1 MATAEDELISAIL
14 DLLAD
19 KPDGMESAAVVD
31 VLRERNPR
39 LSPRG
44 VRNLLN
50 RLAAEGDLARRK
62 RRSEGPGAPAAV
74 FIHKDLVPRQLTIF
88 DEFPDITVELYA
100 RAELEREE
108 LDPEERVRAETSV
121 SALQRIAE
129 AQEHQDYYARAIMLA
144 APAIAPLNP
153 IDLVLDMAE
162 WVIADLNRDGA
173 SVQQLYEQGRTAD
186 AERLATELDGH
197 IGWAKRRLRRLWR
210 LDSGVGLDDGILYLP
225 LHAKAFRKG
234 DRAKLDTD
242 KARRRLRER
251 IQGET
256 VLEVRTYTQAP
267 QAAAGTDAS
276 VADITLEQS
285 RSSFI
290 APDPIAVMT
299 AAAALSVRSEGGKLE
314 YQDFD
319 FTPDEIKEYGDSQA
333 AMKGLIISPHLRENF
348 AEQDFKHARLA
359 AMDLRQYSQDA
370 RIAQR
375 QAKWRPVGYHPALGI
390 IPRPAL
396 IFRDGRAFPSVHR
409 LKDFEEDGLYG
420 RIVQSEIR
428 TYSDV
433 VLLTQARPAGRI
445 VYGAVVKNPE
455 LSYLSPLIFW
465 YLHKHQIQVD
475 GRPVAPNAGTV
486 YRVPFTDT
494 AVSHLLFLGLLKS
507 DPAPDFAE
515 GRIVTTFRLLRRFS
529 DIADVEDFG
538 PPTVRAEDGTRRAV
552 AEDDE
557 DDWELFF
564 RQRIQEAEDRGR
576 PTLDLEDY
584 APFIHLC
591 AEVGVSMCYA
601 APCAAYEY
609 LAGHSGGEGGHFL
622 LPRLENTV
630 LLRDWTKEKHLDTVL
645 SWLATNGCA
654 MDRAHTQTG
663 HDQRDDGGL
672 PILVPDVIVSA
683 HEATTFS
690 RDKMSEEVQDE
701 IHTLIN
707 DLRRRND
714 RNR

>member
-1 MATAEDELISAIL
+1 MAAAEDELTSAVL
-14 DLLAD
+14 NLLAD
-19 KPDGMESAAVVD
+19 KTDGLNAAEIVD
-31 VLRERNPR
+31 ILRERNPR

-50 RLAAEGDLARRK
+50 RLVAEGELVRRK
-62 RRSEGPGAPAAV
+62 RRVEGPGAPPAV
-74 FIHKDLVPRQLTIF
+74 FIHKSFVPRQFTIF
-88 DEFPDITVELYA
+88 DEFPDISVDLHA
-100 RAELEREE
+100 RAELELEE
-108 LDPEERVRAETSV
+108 LEPEERVRAEASV
-121 SALQRIAE
+121 SALHRIAQ
-129 AQEHQDYYARAIMLA
+129 AHEHQDYYARAIIQV
-144 APAIAPLNP
+144 APAVAPLNP
-153 IDLVLDMAE
+153 VDLVLDMAE
-162 WVIADLNRDGA
+162 WVVADLNRDGA
-173 SVQQLYEQGRTAD
+173 SVQRLYDQGWTAD
-186 AERLATELDGH
+186 AEKLATELDGH
-197 IGWAKRRLRRLWR
+197 IGWTKRRLRRLWR

-225 LHAKAFRKG
+225 PHAKAFRKG
-234 DRAKLDTD
+234 DRAKMDAA
-242 KARRRLRER
+242 KARERLCER
-251 IQGET
+251 IQGST
-256 VLEVRTYTQAP
+256 VLETRTYTQAP

-285 RSSFI
+285 RNNFI

-299 AAAALSVRSEGGKLE
+299 AAAALSVRSDDGKLE

-375 QAKWRPVGYHPALGI
+375 QAKWRPVGYNPSLGV

-433 VLLTQARPAGRI
+433 VLLTQSRAVGRT

-465 YLHKHQIQVD
+465 YLHKHQVEVE
-475 GRPVAPNAGTV
+475 GRPVAPDPGTV
-486 YRVPFTDT
+486 YRAPFTDT
-494 AVSHLLFLGLLKS
+494 AVSHLLFLGILKD
-507 DPAPDFAE
+507 DPNRDFSE
-515 GRIVTTFRLLRRFS
+515 GRIITTFRLLRRFS
-529 DIADVEDFG
+529 DIAEVEDFG
-538 PPTVRAEDGTRRAV
+538 PPTVKDDDGSRRAV

-557 DDWELFF
+557 DDWEMFF

-591 AEVGVSMCYA
+591 ADVGVSMCYA
-601 APCAAYEY
+601 APSAAYEY
-609 LAGHSGGEGGHFL
+609 LAGHDGGEGGHFL

-630 LLRDWTKEKHLDTVL
+630 LLRDWVKEKHLDTVL

-654 MDRAHTQTG
+654 MDGAHTQTG
-663 HDQRDDGGL
+663 YDQRDDSGL

-707 DLRRRND
+707 ELRRRSPS
-714 RNR
+714 R